1 MLHRLDYKYFLTKF
15 MCGQAAHVAATSLAL
30 IGFFNIFGSLFS
42 GYLGTKY
49 KMKYILT
56 GLYASRTL
64 MIIVFLLAPN
74 IAYTIDKTA
83 VAILA
88 Q

>member
-1 MLHRLDYKYFLTKF
+1 

-49 KMKYILT
+49 KMKYILA
-56 GLYASRTL
+56 GLYASRAL

-74 IAYTIDKTA
+74 IAYTINKTA